1 MNDPQHDGLPE
12 DSQLIAEQDLVG
24 VAVLQDGIVKY
35 FNDGAVKLSGYS
47 PEEIK
52 SWKPYQFLEILIHPD
67 DRAFVAE
74 QTRKKLSGTTEGVIP
89 SYSYRII
96 KKDGEMRWV
105 TLVSKT
111 KDYKGAPA
119 IVVVIVDVTESHL
132 LDQKLRDSEAIFRT
146 ISEQSSLGIIILQ
159 QQRIIYANKRF
170 ADIMDSPLE
179 RLVGASLND
188 AKEPIGARG
197 ESHQSIIRKLS
208 TNIPATPGQEGAFVI
223 KVTSRSGKVKT
234 LQLFSKQITI
244 SQQPAV
250 LITVIDITAKADL
263 ENVLAEEE
271 KKFRIIAEQSSLGI
285 VIIQEGKIVYINEIA
300 AAFLGKR
307 PADIIGLPFEPFLNL
322 MPERTKEER
331 LEKYKLWLAGIHAK
345 EDRRGIMHVNLPSG
359 KCIALEVFSKS
370 IEFNGKP
377 AILATALD
385 VTARNLAE
393 QKLEESE
400 EKFRFIAEKSLI
412 GIIFIQ
418 AGMIK
423 YVNDH
428 AASIYGY
435 SATEMLG
442 WNEQH
447 LLMKIHPDDRVPNTT
462 AFLDQIHSSEIHE
475 ATYRIITRDGKVKWI
490 QATSGVLPYRGE
502 KATLLVISDA
512 TDAKES
518 EIRLK
523 ESEEKYHQVFEE
535 STAAIVLISI
545 KGVVIDCNSATEK
558 LFKVER
564 SQIVGRPL
572 REFFPYVDLDT
583 SFIRDVLKSI
593 VQNKAVEPAEL
604 EVFTAQRSKI
614 WVRAQA
620 ARIKYGKTNAIQI
633 IINDI
638 TEKKKLE
645 RILEEENVK
654 LKHLDT
660 IRKNFIFTA
669 THELKTPLVSLYGAS
684 EFLLKVLPESL
695 DDKIRTMIDII
706 HRGAERL
713 KALVDNLLDVSRMDT
728 GNFQLNRQDVDL
740 GEIVLQTISNL
751 EYLVRTADDEIVLNL
766 GDKMIV
772 YADKIRM
779 EQVFTNLLT
788 NAIKNTPKGGRI
800 EIDLVMSN
808 NAVKFSIKDNG
819 VGLTMDEMGELFKQF
834 GKLERTDLNVP
845 VNIQGS
851 GLGLYITRNIIE
863 MHGGTIWAE
872 SAGRNKGATFLFTI
886 PAGKGDGF

>member
-1 MNDPQHDGLPE
+1 MNDQRLAGLPE
-12 DSQLIAEQDLVG
+12 DLQLVAEQDLVG
-24 VAVLQDGIVKY
+24 VAVLQDGVVKY
-35 FNDGAVKLSGYS
+35 CNSGAVRLSGYS

-52 SWKPYQFLEILIHPD
+52 SWKPYQFIDILIHPD
-67 DRAFVAE
+67 DRALVAE
-74 QTRKKLSGTTEGVIP
+74 QTRKKLAGATDGVIP
-89 SYSYRII
+89 RYSYRII
-96 KKDGEMRWV
+96 RKDGETRWV
-105 TLVSKT
+105 EHFSNTRI
-111 KDYKGAPA
+111 YNGAPA
-119 IVVVIVDVTESHL
+119 IVLVMMDVTESHL
-132 LDQKLRDSEAIFRT
+132 LDQKLRDSEAIFRS
-146 ISEQSSLGIIILQ
+146 ISEQSSLGILILQ
-159 QQRIIYANKRF
+159 NGRVLYANQKF
-170 ADIMDSPLE
+170 AEIMMVPLD
-179 RLVGASLND
+179 RLVGSSLKD
-188 AKEPIGARG
+188 VKTQIDDMSHESFIEGLKTRLSAK
-197 ESHQSIIRKLS
+197 Q
-208 TNIPATPGQEGAFVI
+208 GQETAI
-223 KVTSRSGKVKT
+223 TIRIASASRKVKT
-234 LQLFSKQITI
+234 LQLYFKGITI
-244 SQQPAV
+244 SQQPAI
-250 LITVIDITAKADL
+250 LITALDVTAKADL

-271 KKFRIIAEQSSLGI
+271 KKFRVIAEQSALGI
-285 VIIQEGKIVYINEIA
+285 VIIQDGKLVYVNDNA
-300 AAFLGKR
+300 ANLVEKKA
-307 PADIIGLPFEPFLNL
+307 ADMIGHPFEQFLDL
-322 MPERTKEER
+322 AADMSKEKR
-331 LEKYKLWLAGIHAK
+331 LGDYKSWLAGIHLG
-345 EDRRGIMHVNLPSG
+345 DHRSVLPLILPSG
-359 KCIALEVFSKS
+359 KRIAIEVFSKS
-370 IEFNGKP
+370 IDFKGKP

-385 VTARNLAE
+385 VTSREKAE
-393 QKLEESE
+393 QELAESE
-400 EKFRFIAEKSLI
+400 EKFHFIAEKSLI

-435 SATEMLG
+435 SPAEMLG

-447 LLMKIHPDDRVPNTT
+447 LLMKIHPSDRVPGTT
-462 AFLDQIHSSEIHE
+462 AFLDQIHSSEMHE
-475 ATYRIITRDGKVKWI
+475 ATYRVITRDGKVKWI
-490 QATSGVLPYRGE
+490 QATSGALPYRGE
-502 KATLLVISDA
+502 KATLLVIRDA

-523 ESEEKYHQVFEE
+523 ESEEKYRQVFEE
-535 STAAIVLISI
+535 STAAIVLISM
-545 KGVVIDCNSATEK
+545 KGVLIDCNSATED
-558 LFKVER
+558 LFKIER
-564 SQIVGRPL
+564 SQVVGKPL
-572 REFFPYVDLDT
+572 REFLPYIELDGT
-583 SFIRDVLKSI
+583 FIKDVFKNM
-593 VQNKAVEPAEL
+593 VQNKPIEPVEF
-604 EVFTAQRSKI
+604 EVSTAKGFKI

-645 RILEEENVK
+645 RILEQENIK

-695 DDKIRTMIDII
+695 DERIKTMIDII

-728 GNFQLNRQDVDL
+728 GNFQLNKHDVDL
-740 GEIVLQTISNL
+740 GELVLQTISNL
-751 EYLVRTADDEIVLNL
+751 EYLVKTADHEILLNL
-766 GDKMIV
+766 GEKTIV
-772 YADKIRM
+772 NADKIRM

-800 EIDLVMSN
+800 EINLVMTGN
-808 NAVKFSIKDNG
+808 TVKFSIKDNG
-819 VGLTMDEMGELFKQF
+819 IGLTTDEMGELFKQF

-872 SAGRNKGATFLFTI
+872 SAGRNKGATFSFTI